1 MQTMVRESWTD
12 ERLDDLKAKVDEGFK
27 KVDQR
32 FEKVDQRFDRL
43 EARVFTREE
52 AEQRFQVV
60 DRRFEEV
67 NQRLDRVD
75 ARFESM
81 QGMMER
87 RFDTLQY
94 SILYSVLGIFAA
106 VMAGFV
112 ALILAG

>member
-12 ERLDDLKAKVDEGFK
+12 ERLDDLNEKVTTGFE

-32 FEKVDQRFDRL
+32 FKEVDQRFDRL
-43 EARVFTREE
+43 EARVLTREE
-52 AEQRFQVV
+52 AEGRFQQV
-60 DRRFEEV
+60 DRRFAEV
-67 NQRLDRVD
+67 NERLDRVD
-75 ARFESM
+75 ARFEAM

-87 RFDTLQY
+87 RFDSLQY
-94 SILYSVLGIFAA
+94 SILYSVVGMFAA